1 MILSLSLLTRY
12 AAESKKP
19 EKKGGTIVIG
29 HGPSSNSFFEFLV
42 GRAKRSEDPS
52 RQTFD
57 NFNEPPHAAAAVST

>member
-1 MILSLSLLTRY
+1 M
-12 AAESKKP
+12 
-19 EKKGGTIVIG
+19 IG

-57 NFNEPPHAAAAVST
+57 NFNEPQQLFPPDRDSVIFNLI